1 MAVAKWRI
9 NMKIKLAI
17 LESDSAYLRRVVAM
31 FNTKY
36 AEELEIYSFTDVDAA
51 TSCLEEK
58 KIDVFLSSDNFKIDF
73 TQIPKRCGFA
83 YLVESLDI
91 NMIDSHKAICKFQ
104 KGELIYKQI
113 LSIYSE
119 HVPNISGMPT
129 AQNGAMKTIA
139 FCSPCGG
146 VGTSTVAAAC
156 AIALTAQGHRVLYLN
171 TETYGDADT
180 FFSCDG
186 QFDFSDVIYAVK
198 SNKTNRA
205 MKLQSTV
212 KQDVSGVFYYSSV
225 KVPLDIMEMK
235 PDDYL
240 TLQNELKSLGCY
252 DYVVLDMEFPK
263 TQSEFKIFEY
273 CNSIV
278 LVCDD
283 ADTSEAK
290 INKAMRGI
298 GILDGQSDFAMQP
311 RMWLL
316 KNRSAANT
324 LTQSELRI
332 LGSFP
337 VYQTVS
343 SAQMAKQLSLSEI
356 FRQLM

>member
-1 MAVAKWRI
+1 
-9 NMKIKLAI
+9 MKITLAM
-17 LESDSAYLRRVVAM
+17 LESDSSYLRRVVPM
-31 FNTKY
+31 FNSKY

-51 TSCLEEK
+51 MACLEEK
-58 KIDVFLSSDNFKIDF
+58 KIDVFLASDNFKIDF
-73 TQIPKRCGFA
+73 NQIPKRCGFA

-91 NMIDSHKAICKFQ
+91 NTIDNHKAICKFQ

-129 AQNGAMKTIA
+129 NQNGAMKTIA

-146 VGTSTVAAAC
+146 VGTSTAAAAC
-156 AIALTAQGHRVLYLN
+156 AIALSNAGQRVLYLN
-171 TETYGDADT
+171 AEIYGDADM
-180 FFSCDG
+180 FFACDG

-212 KQDVSGVFYYSSV
+212 KQDQTGVYYYSSV
-225 KVPLDIMEMK
+225 RVPLDIMEMG
-235 PDDYL
+235 PNDYL
-240 TLQNELKSLGCY
+240 TLQNELKALGCY
-252 DYVVLDMEFPK
+252 DYVVMDIEFPK
-263 TQSEFKIFEY
+263 TQAAYKLFEY

-278 LVCDD
+278 LVCDGS
-283 ADTSEAK
+283 DTSEAK
-290 INKAMRGI
+290 INKAIRGI
-298 GILDGQSDFAMQP
+298 QILDGQSDFAMQP

-316 KNRSAANT
+316 KNKVSSNDI
-324 LTQSELRI
+324 QQNELRT

-343 SAQMAKQLSLSEI
+343 SAQMAKQLSLSNI
-356 FRQLM
+356 FGQLM

>member
-1 MAVAKWRI
+1 
-9 NMKIKLAI
+9 MKIKLAM
-17 LESDSAYLRRVVAM
+17 LESDSSYLRRVVTM
-31 FNTKY
+31 FNSKF
-36 AEELEIYSFTDVDAA
+36 AEELEIYSFTDIDAA
-51 TSCLEEK
+51 MGCLEEK
-58 KIDVFLSSDNFKIDF
+58 KIDVFLACDNFKIDF
-73 TQIPKRCGFA
+73 NLIPKRCGFA

-91 NMIDSHKAICKFQ
+91 NMIDGYKAICKFQ

-119 HVPNISGMPT
+119 HIPNITGMPT
-129 AQNGAMKTIA
+129 NQNGAMKTIA

-146 VGTSTVAAAC
+146 VGTSTAAAAC
-156 AIALTAQGHRVLYLN
+156 AIALSNAGQRVLYLN
-171 TETYGDADT
+171 AEIYGDSDM

-212 KQDVSGVFYYSSV
+212 KQDQTGVYYYSSV
-225 KVPLDIMEMK
+225 RIPLDIMEMG
-235 PDDYL
+235 PNDYL

-252 DYVVLDMEFPK
+252 DYVVIDIEFPK
-263 TQSEFKIFEY
+263 NQAAYKFFEY

-278 LVCDD
+278 MVVDD
-283 ADTSEAK
+283 SDTSVAK
-290 INKAMRGI
+290 INKAISGI
-298 GILDGQSDFAMQP
+298 QILDNQSDFAMQP

-316 KNRSAANT
+316 KNKSSTDNIQQT
-324 LTQSELRI
+324 ELRV

-343 SAQMAKQLSLSEI
+343 SSQMAKQLSLSSI
-356 FRQLM
+356 FSQLM

>member
-1 MAVAKWRI
+1 
-9 NMKIKLAI
+9 MKIKLAM

-31 FNTKY
+31 FNSKY

-51 TSCLEEK
+51 TACLEEK
-58 KIDVFLSSDNFKIDF
+58 KIDVFLASDNFKIDF
-73 TQIPKRCGFA
+73 NQIPKRCGFA

-91 NMIDSHKAICKFQ
+91 NMIDTHKAICKFQ

-129 AQNGAMKTIA
+129 GQNGDMKTIA

-146 VGTSTVAAAC
+146 VGTSTAAAAC
-156 AIALTAQGHRVLYLN
+156 AIALTNAGKRVLYLN
-171 TETYGDADT
+171 AEIYGDADM
-180 FFSCDG
+180 FFACDG

-212 KQDVSGVFYYSSV
+212 KQDQTGVYYYSSV
-225 KVPLDIMEMK
+225 RVPLDIMEMG
-235 PDDYL
+235 PNDYL
-240 TLQNELKSLGCY
+240 TLQSELKSLGCY
-252 DYVVLDMEFPK
+252 DYVVMDIEFPK
-263 TQSEFKIFEY
+263 TQSAFKFLEY

-278 LVCDD
+278 LVGDGS
-283 ADTSEAK
+283 DTSEAK
-290 INKAMRGI
+290 LNKAIRGI
-298 GILDGQSDFAMQP
+298 QILDGQSDFAMQP

-316 KNRSAANT
+316 KNKAAANDI
-324 LTQSELRI
+324 QQNELRT

-337 VYQTVS
+337 VYQSVS
-343 SAQMAKQLSLSEI
+343 SAQMARQLSLSDI
-356 FRQLM
+356 FGQLM

>member
-1 MAVAKWRI
+1 M
-9 NMKIKLAI
+9 
-17 LESDSAYLRRVVAM
+17 LESDSAYLQRVVTM
-31 FNTKY
+31 FNSKY
-36 AEELEIYSFTDVDAA
+36 AEELEVYSFTDVDAA
-51 TSCLEEK
+51 MTCLEEK
-58 KIDVFLSSDNFKIDF
+58 KIDVLLASEGFRIDF
-73 TQIPKRCGFA
+73 NLLPKRCGFA

-91 NMIDSHKAICKFQ
+91 NTIDNRKAICKFQ

-119 HVPNISGMPT
+119 HVPNISGV
-129 AQNGAMKTIA
+129 QLNENGAMKTLA

-156 AIALTAQGHRVLYLN
+156 AIALANAGQRVLYLN
-171 TETYGDADT
+171 AEVYGDADT

-205 MKLQSTV
+205 LKLQSTV
-212 KQDVSGVFYYSSV
+212 KQDQSGVYYYSSV
-225 KVPLDIMEMK
+225 KIPLDIMEMQAE
-235 PDDYL
+235 DYL
-240 TLQNELKSLGCY
+240 TLQNELRALGCY
-252 DYVVLDMEFPK
+252 DYVVVDIGFPMN
-263 TQSEFKIFEY
+263 QAAFKFFEY

-278 LVCDD
+278 LVSDD
-283 ADTSEAK
+283 TDISKSKLE
-290 INKAMRGI
+290 KAIRGI
-298 GILDGQSDFAMQP
+298 QILDSQTDMPIQQ

-316 KNRSAANT
+316 NNKVITNEFHQNDIR
-324 LTQSELRI
+324 L

-343 SAQMAKQLSLSEI
+343 SAQMARQLSLSNM
-356 FRQLM
+356 FGQLM

>member
-1 MAVAKWRI
+1 
-9 NMKIKLAI
+9 MKIKLAM
-17 LESDSAYLRRVVAM
+17 LESDASYLRRVVAM
-31 FNTKY
+31 FNSKY
-36 AEELEIYSFTDVDAA
+36 AEELEIYSFTDVSAA
-51 TSCLEEK
+51 MECLEEK
-58 KIDVFLSSDNFKIDF
+58 KIDVFLASDNLKIDF
-73 TQIPKRCGFA
+73 SRIPKRCGFA

-91 NMIDSHKAICKFQ
+91 NMIDKQKAVCKFQ

-119 HVPNISGMPT
+119 HIPNITGAPT
-129 AQNGAMKTIA
+129 NQNGAMKTIV

-146 VGTSTVAAAC
+146 VGTSTTAAAC
-156 AIALTAQGHRVLYLN
+156 AIALTNAGQRVLYLN
-171 TETYGDADT
+171 AEIYGDADM

-212 KQDVSGVFYYSSV
+212 KQDQTGVNYYSSV
-225 KVPLDIMEMK
+225 RVSLDIMEMASK
-235 PDDYL
+235 DYQ
-240 TLQNELKSLGCY
+240 TLQNELKALGCY
-252 DYVVLDMEFPK
+252 DYVVMDMEFPNS
-263 TQSEFKIFEY
+263 QSEFEFLGC

-278 LVCDD
+278 LVGDGS
-283 ADTSEAK
+283 DTSEAK
-290 INKAMRGI
+290 MSKAIRSI
-298 GILDGQSDFAMQP
+298 QILDAQSDFALQP

-316 KNRSAANT
+316 KNKVAVNSVQRN
-324 LTQSELRI
+324 ELRI

-343 SAQMAKQLSLSEI
+343 SAQMARQLSLSNI
-356 FRQLM
+356 FGQLL